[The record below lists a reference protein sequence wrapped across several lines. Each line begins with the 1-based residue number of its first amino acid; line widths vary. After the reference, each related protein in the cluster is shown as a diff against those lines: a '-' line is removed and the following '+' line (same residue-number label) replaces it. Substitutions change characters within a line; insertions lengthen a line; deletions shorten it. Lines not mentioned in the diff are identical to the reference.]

1 MFLIGQ
7 AIRTWAGV
15 KEENKTL
22 QEFVKVM
29 SFSRHIRKYYT
40 SAKNHFILALLVKT
54 ERYLVS
60 FVLNIP

>member
-1 MFLIGQ
+1 MGGQ
-7 AIRTWAGV
+7 VIQAGAGV
-15 KEENKTL
+15 KEEIKTL
-22 QEFVKVM
+22 QDFVKVM

-60 FVLNIP
+60 FMC